1 MVIRAPLVGSQSMRV
16 SKMKRLPLTAGACP
30 VCLSGSGEF
39 CRRVI
44 SEGGAEPIRLGGYLI
59 DVHPARVEEPPRQ
72 IDVGLTRA
80 RDVGL
85 AVHGAAESGTS
96 PTDSNL

>member
-1 MVIRAPLVGSQSMRV
+1 
-16 SKMKRLPLTAGACP
+16 MKRLPLTASACP

-72 IDVGLTRA
+72 IDVSLIDVSA
-80 RDVGL
+80 PDVGL
-85 AVHGAAESGTS
+85 AVHGAAESDTS
-96 PTDSNL
+96 PTGAVS